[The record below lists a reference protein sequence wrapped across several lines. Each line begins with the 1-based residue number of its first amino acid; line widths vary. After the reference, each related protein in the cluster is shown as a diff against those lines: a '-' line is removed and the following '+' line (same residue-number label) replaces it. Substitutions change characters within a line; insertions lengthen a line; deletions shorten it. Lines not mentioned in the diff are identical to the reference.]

1 MKAQNN
7 TNMERVFENLSG
19 LFADMAKGDFSK
31 VLSLGYAKPPQ
42 VKGHAGRPA
51 TRPLLTVAYPE
62 IANMV
67 SPNSPIKPWGLS
79 SGSAKRLLWRCPECG
94 DEWVAPVA
102 SRVKAKTPY
111 CPKCVDKKLGRYTK
125 GILADTYP
133 KVAATVSPNSPIKA
147 TEVTVGSSKKLLWLC
162 PECGDEWEAKVAG
175 RVEAKNLCCSKCAS
189 KKLGMY
195 TKGTL
200 ADTYPKVAATVSPN
214 SPIKATEVTV
224 GSSKKLL
231 WLCPECGDEWKAEV
245 AARVNSKYLT
255 CPKCSVSAAYLKSR
269 GTFASK
275 HPELAKQVSPDSP
288 IKATEVTS
296 VSSKKL
302 LWRCAMGHEWEQS
315 PKSRLQGGESSIC
328 PECRKVFE
336 VLNPRSPAPE
346 DASEILASIG
356 LAMKKTAVSPTTAN
370 KSGDVAKKAP
380 KPSNFDGRRY
390 TAPLSVTHPE
400 LAKQVSPDSPI
411 KATEVTAGC
420 STKKLLWRCEK
431 GHEWWARV
439 HDRSGSS
446 GSTRCPLCFPRGSAK
461 RYTAPLSVTHPEL
474 AAEVSPDSPI
484 KATEVTAG
492 SSKKLLWRC
501 KKGHEWWAEPSS
513 RSGSNGRSACPQ
525 CVAESRGDSYYTAPL
540 SVTHPELA
548 KQVSP
553 DSPIKATEVT
563 AGSSKKLL
571 WRCEKGHEWWAET
584 GSRSNPNE
592 PTNCPNCSRSQHSSR
607 GEQQLAEFVESLLP
621 SNIEVVRNDR
631 TVITP
636 YELDVYVPELKV
648 AFEYN
653 GDYWHSDKVVTANHK
668 NFKSAREYH
677 LHKFNQAATNGV
689 KLMFV
694 KESTWKKQ
702 QDAVKAKIAAI
713 VNNAKTA
720 HNSAI

>member
-1 MKAQNN
+1 M
-7 TNMERVFENLSG
+7 
-19 LFADMAKGDFSK
+19 
-31 VLSLGYAKPPQ
+31 
-42 VKGHAGRPA
+42 
-51 TRPLLTVAYPE
+51 
-62 IANMV
+62 
-67 SPNSPIKPWGLS
+67 
-79 SGSAKRLLWRCPECG
+79 
-94 DEWVAPVA
+94 
-102 SRVKAKTPY
+102 
-111 CPKCVDKKLGRYTK
+111 
-125 GILADTYP
+125 
-133 KVAATVSPNSPIKA
+133 
-147 TEVTVGSSKKLLWLC
+147 
-162 PECGDEWEAKVAG
+162 AG

-501 KKGHEWWAEPSS
+501 
-513 RSGSNGRSACPQ
+513 
-525 CVAESRGDSYYTAPL
+525 
-540 SVTHPELA
+540 
-548 KQVSP
+548 
-553 DSPIKATEVT
+553 
-563 AGSSKKLL
+563 
-571 WRCEKGHEWWAET
+571 EKGHEWWAET